1 MRRQLMKKMRK
12 GSLTPSERA
21 ELRELDREVNRAN
34 RQAAGIGGAG
44 LAAALAIASK
54 AGAGDA
60 LGEFLDKRQEK
71 KKKKKKAEFQA
82 ESQKIGEKVSDQVR
96 EDAKKELMDSL
107 PGDKSDVRISIDDI
121 SIPKIQDIEEEE
133 ENFED
138 KELNDTLKQYEL
150 QKDMEQGT
158 NVPFGGIMLD
168 EAVVVG
174 DANKDTPM
182 PLGPP
187 RDEFDRLQAVRE
199 AQQAPYVSSM
209 SQSTAEK
216 MLNQKLRSEGYTHG
230 RSDSRAPEFTLF
242 QDKESGEYR
251 FRIKEDA
258 KGGYTPFLRS
268 MRDRIRR
275 RIR

>member
-1 MRRQLMKKMRK
+1 MSRQLMKKMRK

-107 PGDKSDVRISIDDI
+107 PGDKSDR
-121 SIPKIQDIEEEE
+121 KIWSKAQT
-133 ENFED
+133 F
-138 KELNDTLKQYEL
+138 
-150 QKDMEQGT
+150 
-158 NVPFGGIMLD
+158 PS
-168 EAVVVG
+168 VG
-174 DANKDTPM
+174 
-182 PLGPP
+182 
-187 RDEFDRLQAVRE
+187 
-199 AQQAPYVSSM
+199 
-209 SQSTAEK
+209 
-216 MLNQKLRSEGYTHG
+216 
-230 RSDSRAPEFTLF
+230 
-242 QDKESGEYR
+242 
-251 FRIKEDA
+251 
-258 KGGYTPFLRS
+258 
-268 MRDRIRR
+268 
-275 RIR
+275 